1 MGRPLNKRYFG
12 PVSTGDEIKVVFH
25 DGAAARQGW
34 IVKQKG
40 SKRFECNSSTG
51 TKNVCTLVAKAD
63 GALAD
68 NEMSIT
74 VKADTA
80 DGAGSYYVTKIAGR
94 KATLAKVGATG
105 PLDGESHPWSFS
117 DVADDGAV
125 QIEEAGDTAD
135 DGTDDVNVT
144 DGDT

>member
-12 PVSTGDEIKVVFH
+12 PVSTGDEIKVAFH
-25 DGAAARQGW
+25 DGTAVRQGW

-40 SKRFECNSSTG
+40 SKRFLCNSST
-51 TKNVCTLVAKAD
+51 NVENLCTLVAKAD
-63 GALAD
+63 GSLAD

-105 PLDGESHPWSFS
+105 PLDGESHAWLFS
-117 DVADDGAV
+117 DAADDGAV

-135 DGTDDVNVT
+135 DGSDDVNVADT
-144 DGDT
+144 DS